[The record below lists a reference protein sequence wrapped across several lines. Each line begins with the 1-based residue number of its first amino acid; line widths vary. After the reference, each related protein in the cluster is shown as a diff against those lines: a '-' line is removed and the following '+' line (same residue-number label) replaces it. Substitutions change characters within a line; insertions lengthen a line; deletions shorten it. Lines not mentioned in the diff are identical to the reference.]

1 MVEAINE
8 RFDRLPEWAKW
19 MAIPTYFVIGVFIV
33 ALYPLY
39 AILSVIINVI
49 KPSTKQGEEHETR

>member
-8 RFDRLPEWAKW
+8 RFNRLPEWAKW

-33 ALYPLY
+33 ALYPFY
-39 AILSVIINVI
+39 IIFKAI
-49 KPSTKQGEEHETR
+49 QGVRHG